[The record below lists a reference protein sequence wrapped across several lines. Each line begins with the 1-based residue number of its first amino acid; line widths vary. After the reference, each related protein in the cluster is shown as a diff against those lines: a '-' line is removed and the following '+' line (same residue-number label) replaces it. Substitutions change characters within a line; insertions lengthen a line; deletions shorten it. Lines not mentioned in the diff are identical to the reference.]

1 MNKFSLTDFR
11 NIALLSETEITSKW
25 RGESLSPKVSFVC
38 TAYNHEEFIEDTIR
52 GFLLQETDFP
62 FEILIHDDAS
72 TDKTATII
80 SHYAQLYPQIIRV
93 TIQTEN
99 QFSRDKNYPFDCM
112 IEKARGKYIATCEG
126 DDFWFCKNKISE
138 QVNIFERNSRVTLVY
153 SQAYIY
159 LVTENKV
166 CSGLVGKAMTK
177 DAIYSRNRIPTLTV
191 MFEKEALIGFSDYVG
206 CNQKKWIQSDYQLWL
221 WLNIQG
227 EVFFYDKITSVY
239 RVLTS
244 SASRP
249 KNIQAQYNFRKS
261 VLSTSTY
268 FAKRNCNASTLKQ
281 IMLKNHFFLYMW
293 CLKRNLPQAQLH
305 KKKILELFSKGKA
318 FGVRVILSFLIEKIL
333 VPSYYK
339 LSRRK

>member
-1 MNKFSLTDFR
+1 MFDLNAFREQSLPTQAQIISQWEG
-11 NIALLSETEITSKW
+11 NLTSP
-25 RGESLSPKVSFVC
+25 LVSVIC
-38 TAYNHEEFIEDTIR
+38 TAYNQESYIEDALK
-52 GFLLQETDFP
+52 GFLMQKTDFP

-72 TDKTATII
+72 TDKTASII
-80 SHYAQLYPQIIRV
+80 SHYAQLYPQIIRA

-99 QFSRDKNYPFDCM
+99 QFSRNKNYPFDSM
-112 IEKARGKYIATCEG
+112 IAKTRGKYIAICEG

-138 QVNIFERNSRVTLVY
+138 QVNIFEKKPKVTLVY

-159 LVTENKV
+159 LVRENKV

-177 DAIYSRNRIPTLTV
+177 DSIYSRNRIPTLTV
-191 MFEKEALIGFSDYVG
+191 MFKKEALIGFSDYVG

-227 EVFFYDKITSVY
+227 ELFFYDKITSVY
-239 RVLTS
+239 RVLTN

-249 KNIQAQYNFRKS
+249 KNIQAQYNFRES

-268 FAKRNCNASTLKQ
+268 FAKRNCNASVFKQ

-293 CLKRNLPQAQLH
+293 CLKRSLPQAQLH
-305 KKKILELFSKGKA
+305 KKKILELFSKKKA
-318 FGVRVILSFLIEKIL
+318 LGVKIILSFLIEKIL
-333 VPSYYK
+333 IPSYYK
-339 LSRRK
+339 LGRRK